1 MARALQA
8 DLTLVDGQLVPGVVV
23 RVGRDGRL
31 ESVDEV
37 GTKTLPHEGPPD
49 RAPVQRLRGKALLP
63 GFVNAHSHA
72 FQRLLRG
79 RTEYRAHGR
88 DGDDFW
94 SWRQAMYRA
103 SEVLDP
109 DDMEA
114 VCRFAFLEMKL
125 AGFTHVVE
133 FHYLHHGPRGVRYA
147 DPIEMSRRVLAAAD
161 FAGIGITL
169 LRVAYQRGGPGQM
182 PSPEQLRF
190 VDRDPE
196 RYFESLE
203 ATAADC
209 RDSRCRPV
217 RVGIAAH
224 SVRALDA
231 DYLRALGAGS
241 DGRRVHAHASEQPL
255 EIEQCLAETGRRPVE
270 LLADCGLLNER
281 FSAVHVTHLGPGEA
295 SLLGEA
301 GATAV
306 ICPTTERNLGDG
318 LPNLPDLIEA
328 GVSLAVGTDSH
339 ARIDPFAEMRQ
350 LEDGE
355 RLRTGRRNVLA
366 SAAGETVAPTLLAA
380 AASGGA
386 RAAGLDAGRIE
397 AGRRADLVAVDLED
411 PSLGGLIGTPNA
423 EAAVLAA
430 LILGGH
436 TRLVTDV
443 WVGGRH
449 EVRAGECLRW
459 KQAAQAYGAVVDKVF
474 G

>member
-8 DLTLVDGQLVPGVVV
+8 DLTLIDGQLVPGVVV
-23 RVGRDGRL
+23 RVARDGRIV
-31 ESVDEV
+31 SVEEAAHR
-37 GTKTLPHEGPPD
+37 TPAEGD
-49 RAPVQRLRGKALLP
+49 LPVQRLRGKALLP

-94 SWRQAMYRA
+94 SWREAMYRA
-103 SEVLDP
+103 SERLDP

-114 VCRFAFLEMKL
+114 VCRFTYLEMKL
-125 AGFTHVVE
+125 AGFTHVAE
-133 FHYLHHGPRGVRYA
+133 FHYLHHAPRGARYA

-169 LRVAYQRGGPGQM
+169 LRVAYQRGGADQP

-190 VDRDPE
+190 VDPDPDA
-196 RYFESLE
+196 YFAALE
-203 ATAADC
+203 ATEAACAD
-209 RDSRCRPV
+209 DGTRPV
-217 RVGIAAH
+217 SAGIAAH
-224 SVRALDA
+224 SVRALDG
-231 DYLRALGAGS
+231 DYLRALAAGA
-241 DGRRVHAHASEQPL
+241 RVRVVHAHASEQPK
-255 EIEQCLAETGRRPVE
+255 EIEQCLAETGRRPIE
-270 LLADCGLLNER
+270 HLADCGLLTER
-281 FSAVHVTHLGPGEA
+281 FSAVHATHLGDGEA
-295 SLLGEA
+295 QLLGDA

-318 LPNLPDLIEA
+318 LPNLPDLVKA

-339 ARIDPFAEMRQ
+339 ARIDPFAELRQ

-366 SAAGETVAPTLLAA
+366 PAAGEHVAPAVFAA
-380 AASGGA
+380 AAAGGA
-386 RAAGLDAGRIE
+386 RAAGLQAGAIA
-397 AGRRADLVAVDLED
+397 AGLRADLIAVDLDD
-411 PSLGGLIGTPNA
+411 PSLGGLVGTKNA
-423 EAAVLAA
+423 ETAILAA
-430 LILGGH
+430 LALGGH
-436 TRLVTDV
+436 TRLISDV

-449 EVRAGECLRW
+449 EVRGGECLRYR
-459 KQAAQAYGAVVDKVF
+459 QAAEAYRAVVDKVF